1 MRSSISFR
9 TSSPAASLSMRAYN
23 EFQLGRNS
31 AAWFFGM
38 CVAAAW
44 VLFSTA
50 HSFANL

>member
-1 MRSSISFR
+1 MKRDDIVFWIAVVR
-9 TSSPAASLSMRAYN
+9 
-23 EFQLGRNS
+23 
-31 AAWFFGM
+31 FFGM

>member
-31 AAWFFGM
+31 AASSPPCYDLTTVG
-38 CVAAAW
+38 
-44 VLFSTA
+44 
-50 HSFANL
+50 ANSQLSGYE